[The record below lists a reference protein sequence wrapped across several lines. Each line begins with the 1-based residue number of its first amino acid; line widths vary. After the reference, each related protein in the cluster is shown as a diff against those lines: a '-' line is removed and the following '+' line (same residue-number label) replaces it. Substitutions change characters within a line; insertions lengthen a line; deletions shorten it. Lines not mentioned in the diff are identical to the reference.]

1 MSSGECR
8 TRNTYYREM
17 IRLGYKLISV
27 KCPDCGQTLSI
38 EENRTQAFCSYC
50 GAKVLISN
58 ENEYVFR
65 QVDEADIRKAETER
79 LVRLRELDIAEK
91 NSSLHKVLMVIWLII
106 TLILLTIAIVLML
119 SPGSESMP
127 GWAGGFLFLF
137 YACAPIIGGE
147 GYLVFQWLP
156 EKENEKVISSQGGI
170 RFPGEL
176 APFSDRKYS
185 LVEDTLRSVGFTNI
199 TCVNLHDLNALTA
212 LVSRD
217 KIEKVT
223 INGKTIA
230 SGGKIYMPD
239 VPIVIT
245 YHGR

>member
-1 MSSGECR
+1 MMS
-8 TRNTYYREM
+8 
-17 IRLGYKLISV
+17 LGYKLISV

-38 EENRTQAFCSYC
+38 EENRTQAFCTYC

-65 QVDEADIRKAETER
+65 QIDEADIKKAENER
-79 LVRLRELDIAEK
+79 IIRMRELEIAEK
-91 NSSLHKVLMVIWLII
+91 NSSLRKVLTIIWLIV
-106 TLILLTIAIVLML
+106 TLVLLVIAVILML
-119 SPGSESMP
+119 SPGNDDMP

-137 YACAPIIGGE
+137 YACAPIIGGG
-147 GYLVFQWLP
+147 GYLVFKWLP
-156 EKENEKVISSQGGI
+156 EKENEKIIEKQGGI

-176 APFSDRKYS
+176 APFSDKKYFP
-185 LVEDTLRSVGFTNI
+185 VEDTLRSAGFTNV
-199 TCVNLHDLNALTA
+199 TCVNLHDLNMFTA
-212 LVSRD
+212 LVSSD
-217 KIEKVT
+217 KIDKIT
-223 INGKTIA
+223 INGKAIT

>member
-1 MSSGECR
+1 MMS
-8 TRNTYYREM
+8 
-17 IRLGYKLISV
+17 LGYKLISV

-38 EENRTQAFCSYC
+38 EENRTQAFCTYC

-65 QVDEADIRKAETER
+65 QIDEADIKKVETER
-79 LVRLRELDIAEK
+79 IIRMRELEIAEK
-91 NSSLHKVLMVIWLII
+91 NSSLRKVLTIIWLIV
-106 TLILLTIAIVLML
+106 TLVLLVIAVILML
-119 SPGSESMP
+119 SPGNDDMP

-137 YACAPIIGGE
+137 YACAPIIGGS
-147 GYLVFQWLP
+147 GYLVFKWLP
-156 EKENEKVISSQGGI
+156 EKENEKIIEKQGGI

-176 APFSDRKYS
+176 APFSDKKYFP
-185 LVEDTLRSVGFTNI
+185 VEDTLRSAGFTNV
-199 TCVNLHDLNALTA
+199 TCVNLHDLNMFTA
-212 LVSRD
+212 LVSSD
-217 KIEKVT
+217 KIDKIT
-223 INGKTIA
+223 INGKAIT